1 MFRYLYRISPMFCLL
16 IIIIPIS
23 IAGITLRSQVLD
35 VPEISRICA
44 SSNPAS
50 WCGLR
55 DLVTNSRLYIASIII
70 GVIALRRASVNWSA
84 LSIMIGVLGLF
95 SFNPYWSIANPDWS
109 IAGLIIGIFAFMRSE
124 TSSSS

>member
-1 MFRYLYRISPMFCLL
+1 MFRYLYKISPILCLL
-16 IIIIPIS
+16 AIVIPIS
-23 IAGITLRSQVLD
+23 IIGIVLRTQVID

-55 DLVTNSRLYIASIII
+55 DLVIDSRIYIASIVI
-70 GVIALRRASVNWSA
+70 GVIALRYASVGWSA
-84 LSIMIGVLGLF
+84 LSIAIGILGLF

-109 IAGLIIGIFAFMRSE
+109 IAGLIIGIFAFMRCE
-124 TSSSS
+124 KIN